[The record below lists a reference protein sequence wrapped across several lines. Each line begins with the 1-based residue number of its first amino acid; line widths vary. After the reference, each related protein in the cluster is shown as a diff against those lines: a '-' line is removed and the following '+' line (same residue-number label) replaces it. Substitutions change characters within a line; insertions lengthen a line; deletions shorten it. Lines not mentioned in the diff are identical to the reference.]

1 MQPRPIPSIPPGPRK
16 LSVDELELLPCDGK
30 RYQIIDGELDVT
42 PAPTPRHQ
50 RISRRLQRLLED
62 GLAAGGRGEV
72 FDAPIDVVLDRY
84 NVVEPDLVFVSA
96 DHAGIIGEKAIEGSP
111 DVLVEILSPS
121 TRRTDVLVKSELYA
135 RFGVPWYLI
144 VDPEID
150 RVEVFRLAGRSYELL
165 RVGQSPGELE
175 LTELGGGRIPL
186 ERIFGP

>member
-1 MQPRPIPSIPPGPRK
+1 M
-16 LSVDELELLPCDGK
+16 
-30 RYQIIDGELDVT
+30 
-42 PAPTPRHQ
+42 
-50 RISRRLQRLLED
+50 
-62 GLAAGGRGEV
+62 
-72 FDAPIDVVLDRY
+72 
-84 NVVEPDLVFVSA
+84 EPDLVFVSA

-121 TRRTDVLVKSELYA
+121 TRRTDVLVKSELHA

-150 RVEVFRLAGRSYELL
+150 RVEVFRLAGRSYEVL

-186 ERIFGP
+186 EKVFGP